1 MVAFLTL
8 KETVSMTKRGIFIS
22 TLAMLALAA
31 IFSTAVATEVRVG
44 SMGGVGFYTH
54 DNSNIFYFP
63 GAIYSYSGQVYGEFR
78 VKEADNSYTVG
89 VNYPVGD
96 YSVVGVYL
104 NRPIPLVISADILDN
119 VDVNQTT
126 DLFYGTQMSQF
137 DLGFKLSLGM
147 DSYKRDSLAESP
159 ELKESARYIQF
170 AVGASSDKM
179 DIGAFVELPH
189 AKVEQSGE
197 NETWSGLGFGATGR
211 LFHGEGNTKL
221 VPLIIFNTRKITDKI
236 SVAGSPKDELSDLN
250 LGLGVGVN
258 HQLNENSLFVG
269 AIELFGMQQSKDK
282 YTSGGTP
289 SSTSTTTNSL
299 TTLPGLYMGIES
311 KIRPWLTGRLGAAQV
326 WQISKTKDESTG
338 NPAEEISTHGTQ
350 YNVSFGLGFNFGD
363 FTCDAA
369 INEGIFFDGPNF
381 ISGET
386 NSLAN
391 RLAIIYKF

>member
-1 MVAFLTL
+1 
-8 KETVSMTKRGIFIS
+8 
-22 TLAMLALAA
+22 MLALAA

-78 VKEADNSYTVG
+78 SKENDNSYTVG
-89 VNYPVGD
+89 VNYPIGD

-104 NRPIPLVISADILDN
+104 NRPLPFIVSADVLEDVR
-119 VDVNQTT
+119 VDQTT
-126 DLFYGTQMSQF
+126 DVFYGTQMSQF

-170 AVGASSDKM
+170 AAGVSSDKM

-189 AKVEQSGE
+189 AKVELSGE
-197 NETWSGLGFGATGR
+197 NETWSGFGFGAIGR
-211 LFHGEGNTKL
+211 MFHGEGPTKL
-221 VPLIIFNTRKITDKI
+221 VPLIAFNTRKITDKI
-236 SVAGSPKDELSDLN
+236 SVTGSPEEEFSDLN

-258 HQLNENSLFVG
+258 HQLNENSLLVG
-269 AIELFGMQQSKDK
+269 AVELFGLEQSKDK

-289 SSTSTTTNSL
+289 SSTATTTISR
-299 TTLPGLYMGIES
+299 TTLPGLYMGLES

-326 WQISKTKDESTG
+326 WQVFKTKDESTG
-338 NPAEEISTHGTQ
+338 NPAEETTERGTQ

-391 RLAIIYKF
+391 RLAVIYKF